1 MRKAAFQTWDNRWD
15 NAVILRTDYSSP
27 SGESKMNDWIE
38 IDKGLDPDFEDET
51 LWWRVLNDPG
61 LFNFGSHYWELVFT
75 VLPELAGPGL

>member
-1 MRKAAFQTWDNRWD
+1 
-15 NAVILRTDYSSP
+15 
-27 SGESKMNDWIE
+27 MNDWIE